1 VTHATDPPEPAAQ
14 ALVASGRSAVGTLGA
29 MATEQATAR
38 DRGLR
43 PAGGTNGATTPS
55 DYATI
60 NAVYAALAAGLLYAT
75 RERAAEDPI
84 AVREL
89 VPLSAATF
97 ALSKVIAREKVGT
110 WVREP
115 FVDQDGHPPEPAG
128 RGLRRAVGELVTCT
142 RCVGA
147 WSALGVVGLRVAS
160 PTTGRTVANVLAAS
174 AANDFLQAGF
184 RWLCNRSA

>member
-1 VTHATDPPEPAAQ
+1 
-14 ALVASGRSAVGTLGA
+14 
-29 MATEQATAR
+29 MATEQATPNQR
-38 DRGLR
+38 EVR
-43 PAGGTNGATTPS
+43 PEGGASRATDPS
-55 DYATI
+55 DYAVI

-84 AVREL
+84 PVREL
-89 VPLSAATF
+89 LPLSAATF

-115 FVDQDGHPPEPAG
+115 FVDQDGHAPEPAG

-174 AANDFLQAGF
+174 AANDFLHAGF
-184 RWLCNRSA
+184 RWVCNRAG

>member
-1 VTHATDPPEPAAQ
+1 MAATEEALRAGERRGADERPEP
-14 ALVASGRSAVGTLGA
+14 V
-29 MATEQATAR
+29 
-38 DRGLR
+38 
-43 PAGGTNGATTPS
+43 
-55 DYATI
+55 DYAAI
-60 NAVYAALAAGLLYAT
+60 NAVYAALAAGLLYGT

-97 ALSKVIAREKVGT
+97 ALAKVIAREKVGT

-115 FVDQDGHPPEPAG
+115 FVDQVGQAPKPTG
-128 RGLRRAVGELVTCT
+128 RRLRRAVGELVTCT

-160 PTTGRTVANVLAAS
+160 PAAGRTFANVMAAS

-184 RWLCNRSA
+184 RWLCNRAD